1 MADLR
6 LTFDPMT
13 IEHLGFK
20 MYSHLP
26 NAVAELVANSYD
38 ADATSVQVIL
48 DVSGDSLIVADDGHG
63 MSLEEL
69 QTNYLTIGRNR
80 RAQERGDLSES
91 GRRRV
96 AGRKGLGKLA
106 VFGIG
111 NTIIVETKRA
121 GSPEYAEVTMVWE
134 DILGASGSEYKPSVR
149 MLPADVASHFTRI
162 RLTDLTRKSAV
173 KARAL
178 AVSLSRL
185 FNYHDADFSLFVQQ
199 GDERIPV
206 NRELRYDSIDQQS
219 QWSVPD
225 EFAGPPESV
234 GEVAGTIIA
243 ANKPLPALMRGVTL
257 YVRGRMANEPEYFGV
272 PESSHAFSYITGFI
286 EADDL
291 DSGADVIATDRRSVN
306 WDLEQAASLREYL
319 AEVIRSAAQ
328 KRRALRER
336 ENKDRA
342 SRGAGIDVDAWKS
355 TIKGEKQAAAVE
367 SLLEEVV
374 SPDNDID
381 DARRL
386 KLVEGIKAIAPEH
399 ADFHWR
405 TLHPSIQRASEREYR
420 NGQYHHAV
428 VEAIKAY
435 VRDVR
440 RIAAR
445 PEGMSEFSVIQSALK
460 DDDPLIDIIA
470 PFTSIGLSPETQKN
484 MRGGQRLISEAL
496 WTGFRNPIQH
506 EGVREL
512 EEAGVFTYQD
522 CLDALSILSHLRR
535 RIELVETSTGT
546 S

>member
-1 MADLR
+1 
-6 LTFDPMT
+6 MT

-38 ADATSVQVIL
+38 ADATSVQIIL
-48 DVSGDSLIVADDGHG
+48 DVTGDSLIVADDGHG
-63 MSLEEL
+63 MSLDEL

-80 RAQERGDLSES
+80 RAQDRGDLSES

-111 NTIIVETKRA
+111 NTIVVETKRA
-121 GSPEYAEVTMVWE
+121 GSAEYAEVTMVWD
-134 DILGASGSEYKPSVR
+134 DILGAAGSEYKPTVR
-149 MLPADVASHFTRI
+149 MRPADVASHFTRI
-162 RLTDLTRKSAV
+162 RLSDLTRKTAV
-173 KARAL
+173 KARVL
-178 AVSLSRL
+178 AASLSRL
-185 FNYHDADFSLFVQQ
+185 FNYPDADFNLSVLQ
-199 GDERIPV
+199 GDERVPV
-206 NRELRYDSIDQQS
+206 NRELRYDSIEQHAH
-219 QWSVPD
+219 WSVPD
-225 EFAGPPESV
+225 EFSNPPELV
-234 GEVAGTIIA
+234 GGVSGTIIA
-243 ANKPLPALMRGVTL
+243 ATKPLPAPMRGVTL

-272 PESSHAFSYITGFI
+272 PESSHAFSYITGFV
-286 EADDL
+286 EADAL

-306 WDLEQAASLREYL
+306 WDMEQAAALRDYL
-319 AEVIRSAAQ
+319 ADVIRSAAQ
-328 KRRALRER
+328 KRRVLRAR

-342 SRGAGIDVDAWKS
+342 SQSAGIDVDAWKS
-355 TIKGEKQAAAVE
+355 TIRGEKQAAAVE
-367 SLLEEVV
+367 SLLDEVV
-374 SPDNDID
+374 SPENDID
-381 DARRL
+381 DARRQ

-405 TLHPSIQRASEREYR
+405 TLHPSIQRAAEREYR
-420 NGQYHHAV
+420 DGQYHHAV

-440 RIAAR
+440 RIGAK
-445 PEGMSEFSVIQSALK
+445 PDGMSELDVLRSTLNGDA
-460 DDDPLIDIIA
+460 PAIDIIV
-470 PFTSIGLSPETQKN
+470 PFSSVGLSPDTQKN

-535 RIELVETSTGT
+535 RIELVESAAGVD
-546 S
+546 